1 MLPRL
6 VPVAALGLIVLL
18 VAACNG
24 RSGEPTTPAGEPSPA
39 PTPAVTATAEATPT
53 PTPSVEEEVSE
64 AYLRYWDA
72 YSEALFELDST
83 LAQDAASGEE
93 LDRIREEIEDLR
105 SQGLALKTV
114 VEHDFVVVEASEES
128 ATLLDEIVNN
138 SFFIDAETK
147 EPPQAEGSGE
157 VLRDTFYLEK
167 IDGQWMVVRSTRQR

>member
-1 MLPRL
+1 MLGRL
-6 VPVAALGLIVLL
+6 ALLAALGLIALLL
-18 VAACNG
+18 VACDG
-24 RSGEPTTPAGEPSPA
+24 EGDEPTAPAGEEPSPTPSPA
-39 PTPAVTATAEATPT
+39 VTVTVEATPT
-53 PTPSVEEEVSE
+53 PSLEDQVSE

-72 YSEALFELDST
+72 YSDALFELDAT
-83 LAQDAASGEE
+83 LAQGVASDEE

-114 VEHDFVVVEASEES
+114 VEHDFVVVEASTES

>member
-1 MLPRL
+1 LLGRFG
-6 VPVAALGLIVLL
+6 PVTALALIALL
-18 VAACNG
+18 LAGCNG
-24 RSGEPTTPAGEPSPA
+24 GDGEPTTPTGAEPSPR
-39 PTPAVTATAEATPT
+39 PSPAVTATAEATPT
-53 PTPSVEEEVSE
+53 PSLEDEVSE

-72 YSEALFELDST
+72 YSDALFELDAT
-83 LAQDAASGEE
+83 LAQDVAGGDE

-114 VEHDFVVVEASEES
+114 VEHDFVIVEVSEES

-157 VLRDTFYLEK
+157 VLRDTFHLEK
-167 IDGQWMVVRSTRQR
+167 VDGQWMVVGSTRQR

>member
-1 MLPRL
+1 MLARL
-6 VPVAALGLIVLL
+6 ALVVTLALIVVVL
-18 VAACNG
+18 AACNG
-24 RSGEPTTPAGEPSPA
+24 GGGQPATPTGEPSQTPS
-39 PTPAVTATAEATPT
+39 PAVTAAAEATPT
-53 PTPSVEEEVSE
+53 PSLEEEVGE

-72 YSEALFELDST
+72 YSDALFELDTT
-83 LAQDAASGEE
+83 LAQGVASDEE
-93 LDRIREEIEDLR
+93 LDRIREEIDDLR
-105 SQGLALKTV
+105 SRGLALKTV
-114 VEHDFVVVEASEES
+114 VDHDFVVVEASAES

>member
-1 MLPRL
+1 M
-6 VPVAALGLIVLL
+6 LL
-18 VAACNG
+18 VACNAG
-24 RSGEPTTPAGEPSPA
+24 GGQPTTPAGETSPT
-39 PTPAVTATAEATPT
+39 PTPAVTATTEAMPT

-72 YSEALFELDST
+72 YSDALFELDAT
-83 LAQDAASGEE
+83 LAQDVASGEE
-93 LDRIREEIEDLR
+93 LDRIREEIEGLR

-114 VEHDFVVVEASEES
+114 VEHDFVLVEASEES

-138 SFFIDAETK
+138 SFYIDAETK

-167 IDGQWMVVRSTRQR
+167 IDGHWMVVRSTRQR